1 MHSHFITQSF
11 RAAENFAK
19 KAIAAFNQA
28 KPAFDEIR
36 TKAADA
42 FTFLRDTG
50 ITAFE
55 NIKAKIEEN
64 KPAID
69 KVIAVTLDLKDKLF
83 QAWEKAK
90 PAISYIATVAI
101 PAVIGAMMK
110 VIGAA
115 ATVYQKLDEWGLLI
129 PIITGIAGAVAA
141 VKMVKFAKDT
151 MNTVKAVQG
160 PCGSVWRGKES
171 YDREPCVESEG
182 QAGNS
187 RHLRI
192 MRKGRSC

>member
-1 MHSHFITQSF
+1 M
-11 RAAENFAK
+11 
-19 KAIAAFNQA
+19 
-28 KPAFDEIR
+28 
-36 TKAADA
+36 
-42 FTFLRDTG
+42 
-50 ITAFE
+50 
-55 NIKAKIEEN
+55 
-64 KPAID
+64 
-69 KVIAVTLDLKDKLF
+69 IAVALNLKDKLF

-151 MNTVKAVQG
+151 MNTVKAVKALVVVFG
-160 PCGSVWRGKES
+160 AEKKAMIANLALKAKDKLETAYIYALYAKDAVVKGISHMGADGGLDSLERDLCGWNGRYFGAGRGFRISNKS
-171 YDREPCVESEG
+171 DWTCMCGNRGGYCDRRV
-182 QAGNS
+182 A
-187 RHLRI
+187 I
-192 MRKGRSC
+192 